1 MTAFF
6 YARLDTVFLL
16 SNFTRYIIIKIIIII
31 MGQVMIDIKKV
42 NDDISKIAARNNVA
56 VFVLGDL
63 FNKNVKN
70 HYKYGKGLNSDDMY
84 DYRLF

>member
-1 MTAFF
+1 
-6 YARLDTVFLL
+6 
-16 SNFTRYIIIKIIIII
+16 
-31 MGQVMIDIKKV
+31 MIDIKKV